1 MRYLAA
7 RESGSSHTSLEL
19 ADRELPRARGV
30 SARTDGLHRWL
41 SLGRPVVE
49 VEFDTTGAERAG
61 VEYEVAARRCAY
73 DQVRRARIVLPPVS
87 KETDE

>member
-1 MRYLAA
+1 
-7 RESGSSHTSLEL
+7 
-19 ADRELPRARGV
+19 
-30 SARTDGLHRWL
+30 
-41 SLGRPVVE
+41 VVE